1 MLCFFTKDKR
11 ETDDENEAENGLLER
26 GKVLG
31 DDAGCERIIFKP
43 RIRLRRRRAR
53 KAGLYYQMAYKLFEE
68 VVLTKNIPE
77 KRLKRGDVAIIVEH
91 HLVSDGEDG
100 YSLEIFNAL
109 GDTISV
115 ITIAESAIAPIK
127 KDEIFSVRSLEAA

>member
-1 MLCFFTKDKR
+1 
-11 ETDDENEAENGLLER
+11 
-26 GKVLG
+26 
-31 DDAGCERIIFKP
+31 
-43 RIRLRRRRAR
+43 
-53 KAGLYYQMAYKLFEE
+53 MAYNLFEE
-68 VVLTKNIPE
+68 VVLKKDIPE
-77 KRLKRGDVAIIVEH
+77 KRLRRGDVATIVEH
-91 HLVSDGEDG
+91 HPVSGGEDG

>member
-1 MLCFFTKDKR
+1 M
-11 ETDDENEAENGLLER
+11 E
-26 GKVLG
+26 
-31 DDAGCERIIFKP
+31 
-43 RIRLRRRRAR
+43 
-53 KAGLYYQMAYKLFEE
+53 YKLFEE
-68 VVLTKNIPE
+68 VVLKKDIPE
-77 KRLKRGDVAIIVEH
+77 KRLRRGDVATIVEH
-91 HLVSDGEDG
+91 HPVSGGEDG